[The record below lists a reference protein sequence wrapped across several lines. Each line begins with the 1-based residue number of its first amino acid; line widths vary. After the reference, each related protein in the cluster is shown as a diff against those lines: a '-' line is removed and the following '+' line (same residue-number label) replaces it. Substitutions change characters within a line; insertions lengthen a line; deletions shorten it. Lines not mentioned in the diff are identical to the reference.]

1 MELINKRWPAATS
14 EGDKMH
20 IGLVGGIDRNA
31 HHYSEMAE
39 AEGHTVECHTGH
51 LAGRGSESL
60 ASLVERSDLVV
71 VITDVNS
78 HAGMWGARRLAKA
91 RGRRCVL
98 VRKMGAAR
106 FRRLLSGLDDLSS
119 LEVAGSPEPH
129 CRAPAA

>member
-1 MELINKRWPAATS
+1 
-14 EGDKMH
+14 MH

-51 LAGRGSESL
+51 LAGRGSDAL

-106 FRRLLSGLDDLSS
+106 FRQLLSGLDSG
-119 LEVAGSPEPH
+119 LEAGAEGSAEPH
-129 CRAPAA
+129 CRATAA